1 MTGTAKVK
9 PPKNNAEWARNTQKR
24 LDQVEHPASARIGAW
39 VLSTDPDS
47 GDLIASNVNGGAVT
61 LANPPVAGEDADTVT
76 SSGLPYIKVERQT
89 NQSGSRGTPVD
100 VIWDT
105 ITAQTPEWGF
115 TANSSAVAIPQDGTY
130 LVCYHLAFR
139 NSSNVVNKA
148 TLSLDG
154 VAKMAQEV
162 NPSDAWF
169 CSFYMSETFDL
180 NAGSI
185 VTCQAYVSGSGT
197 MDFGASSADPS
208 VFTSLSLTRLP
219 IG

>member
-89 NQSGSRGTPVD
+89 NQSGARGAPVD

-105 ITAQTPEWGF
+105 IIAQTPEWGF

-130 LVCYHLAFR
+130 LVCYHLAFL
-139 NSSNVVNKA
+139 NSSDVVNKA
-148 TLSLDG
+148 ILTLDG

-162 NPSDAWF
+162 NPSDSWF
-169 CSFYMSETFDL
+169 CSFYMTETFDL

-185 VTCQAYVSGSGT
+185 VTCQAFVSGSGT
-197 MDFGASSADPS
+197 MDFGASGADPS

>member
-24 LDQVEHPASARIGAW
+24 LDQVEHPASARIGSW
-39 VLSTDPDS
+39 VLSTDPET

-61 LANPPVAGEDADTVT
+61 LANPPVGGEDADTVT

-89 NQSGSRGTPVD
+89 VQSDSRGVVIP

-105 ITAQTPEWGF
+105 ITAMTPEWGF
-115 TANSSAVAIPQDGTY
+115 TANSTDVAVPQDGTY
-130 LVCYHLAFR
+130 LVCYHLAFY
-139 NSSNVVNKA
+139 NPSNVVNKA
-148 TLSLDG
+148 VLSLDG
-154 VAKMAQEV
+154 IAKMAQEAD
-162 NPSDAWF
+162 PSDSWY
-169 CSFYMSETFDL
+169 CSFYMTETFDL
-180 NAGSI
+180 NAGSVI
-185 VTCQAYVSGSGT
+185 QCGAYVSGSGT
-197 MDFGASSADPS
+197 MDFGPSSADTS

>member
-130 LVCYHLAFR
+130 LVCYHLAFL

-148 TLSLDG
+148 ILTLDG

-162 NPSDAWF
+162 NPADAWF
-169 CSFYMSETFDL
+169 CSFYMSDTFDL

-185 VTCQAYVSGSGT
+185 VTCQAYVPGSGT
-197 MDFGASSADPS
+197 MDFGASSADTS

>member
-9 PPKNNAEWARNTQKR
+9 PPKTNAEWARNTQKR
-24 LDQVEHPASARIGAW
+24 LDQVEHPASARMGAW
-39 VLSTDPDS
+39 VLSTDPDT

-89 NQSGSRGTPVD
+89 NQSAPRGTTAL

-105 ITAQTPEWGF
+105 ITSQTPEWGF
-115 TANSSAVAIPQDGTY
+115 TANSTDIAVPQDGVY
-130 LVCYHLAFR
+130 LCAYHLAFL
-139 NSSNVVNKA
+139 NPSAEVNKGVF
-148 TLSLDG
+148 LLDG
-154 VAKMAQEV
+154 IVKMSQEY
-162 NPSDAWF
+162 NPDTSWYQ
-169 CSFYMSETFDL
+169 SFYMTETFSL

-185 VTCQAYVSGSGT
+185 ISCGAFVPGGGT
-197 MDFGASSADPS
+197 FDFGASGADTS